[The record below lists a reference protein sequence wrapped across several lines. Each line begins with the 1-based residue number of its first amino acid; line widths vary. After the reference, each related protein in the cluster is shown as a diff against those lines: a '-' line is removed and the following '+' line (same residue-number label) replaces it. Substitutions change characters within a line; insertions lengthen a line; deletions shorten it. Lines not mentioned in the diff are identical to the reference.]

1 MKEQEE
7 AGNERLI
14 FDAGAISVLQGI
26 FSEPTVE
33 KNVSR
38 TASVKFMITLQD
50 EEKLRELGYSQI
62 QINKLTPQEA
72 ETIIRVGTKAER
84 PTAV

>member
-1 MKEQEE
+1 MKEQED
-7 AGNERLI
+7 AANERLI

-33 KNVSR
+33 KTVSR

-50 EEKLRELGYSQI
+50 EESLRELGYNQV

-72 ETIIRVGTKAER
+72 EAIIKSGTKAER
-84 PTAV
+84 PAAV